1 LSWTFKAQRSGVLYD
16 IPSFLTAEMGFA
28 MSDVSGFKMTYA
40 KNGVNAAQ
48 LVDDTVVIAYWNGV
62 EPFNARWILRGGEEA
77 DQVEG
82 TDFSVIGKSL
92 LDIFRKAIV
101 YPIVLGGNNNL
112 EFTGATAG
120 AVMKN
125 IIDAA
130 QARGALTGITYNF
143 TNTLDSNSV
152 AWSKVF
158 NIEYALGLDYLK
170 IIQNLF
176 DKGLCEFRMNGTQ
189 LQMFNLES
197 MGTDRSTGAG
207 LIELVAGRDLAE
219 APMRWSTDD
228 KVKRILVVGDNNVT
242 VERTSGVWTAGPFGD
257 EEGSVS
263 QGGTKDT
270 ALLQQIG
277 DFALGETDIR
287 QNEFTR
293 KIVFHENSK
302 IPAVDYQVGDR
313 VRERLIKDSVVY
325 RVRAIVISTDG
336 PTDSMAAS
344 VLLNDEILEAQIKNA
359 RRVEGIIGGAGA
371 ADALPST
378 DPTEPVVDTTTP
390 SNPTSLLV
398 SSSAYFDVFGI
409 PRALATLD
417 WSAPTT
423 NTNGSALT
431 DLQDYEVQWKYT
443 IDGSTA
449 WRTVIVTD
457 SDTVISDL
465 QTGLI
470 LMTRVRARD
479 NGTHVSGWAT
489 GTNHTLAA
497 DAVAPTAPSTPGI
510 IVYLGTV
517 RVTWDGLNN
526 VGGPM
531 PVDFSHINAYR
542 SATSGFTPDSTNYF
556 GRIDGG
562 AGQLVVTGQPYG
574 TPWYYKFKAVDN
586 NGNVS
591 TESAQAS
598 ATTAAATSGDLAT
611 GVAGNKVYYSTSAP
625 VAQANTA
632 GDIWWHRN
640 VSNQIVG
647 MYVGQGGTT
656 WQSMPYTNSVIANL
670 DAGKITTGSLD
681 AARLA
686 ADSITAVHIAAGAV
700 DAVALTADAIDGKT
714 ITGVLIIAGTFK
726 TAATGNERIE
736 IVGGTGATDNEIRFY
751 PDATGDPTVMRTS
764 AVWGSA
770 TKRTLSIVTPIKYYA
785 AATIPNYYNTE
796 SSMGDTNDF
805 GDTVPGFAWYVL
817 GSPSPADWPT
827 GDATPESYVRIYD
840 GKVDL
845 FGSERVNINGPFWP
859 SDHLEVSDS
868 FTDSSA
874 VNVTSTSGADLGAR
888 GGQLTYVCPYST
900 DVTIFFQALLKA
912 PADGSYIACGPQV
925 RTGAT
930 INSGTVVVAYEYF
943 QSAENYNA
951 QYVTVMGFRHIN
963 HVVGDRGL
971 TFNVAMK
978 TSVQSG
984 TGSAARGRL
993 WVRKG

>member
-1 LSWTFKAQRSGVLYD
+1 
-16 IPSFLTAEMGFA
+16 
-28 MSDVSGFKMTYA
+28 
-40 KNGVNAAQ
+40 
-48 LVDDTVVIAYWNGV
+48 
-62 EPFNARWILRGGEEA
+62 
-77 DQVEG
+77 
-82 TDFSVIGKSL
+82 
-92 LDIFRKAIV
+92 
-101 YPIVLGGNNNL
+101 
-112 EFTGATAG
+112 
-120 AVMKN
+120 
-125 IIDAA
+125 
-130 QARGALTGITYNF
+130 
-143 TNTLDSNSV
+143 
-152 AWSKVF
+152 
-158 NIEYALGLDYLK
+158 
-170 IIQNLF
+170 
-176 DKGLCEFRMNGTQ
+176 
-189 LQMFNLES
+189 
-197 MGTDRSTGAG
+197 
-207 LIELVAGRDLAE
+207 
-219 APMRWSTDD
+219 
-228 KVKRILVVGDNNVT
+228 
-242 VERTSGVWTAGPFGD
+242 
-257 EEGSVS
+257 
-263 QGGTKDT
+263 
-270 ALLQQIG
+270 
-277 DFALGETDIR
+277 
-287 QNEFTR
+287 
-293 KIVFHENSK
+293 
-302 IPAVDYQVGDR
+302 
-313 VRERLIKDSVVY
+313 
-325 RVRAIVISTDG
+325 
-336 PTDSMAAS
+336 
-344 VLLNDEILEAQIKNA
+344 
-359 RRVEGIIGGAGA
+359 
-371 ADALPST
+371 
-378 DPTEPVVDTTTP
+378 
-390 SNPTSLLV
+390 
-398 SSSAYFDVFGI
+398 
-409 PRALATLD
+409 
-417 WSAPTT
+417 
-423 NTNGSALT
+423 
-431 DLQDYEVQWKYT
+431 
-443 IDGSTA
+443 
-449 WRTVIVTD
+449 
-457 SDTVISDL
+457 
-465 QTGLI
+465 
-470 LMTRVRARD
+470 
-479 NGTHVSGWAT
+479 
-489 GTNHTLAA
+489 
-497 DAVAPTAPSTPGI
+497 
-510 IVYLGTV
+510 
-517 RVTWDGLNN
+517 
-526 VGGPM
+526 
-531 PVDFSHINAYR
+531 
-542 SATSGFTPDSTNYF
+542 
-556 GRIDGG
+556 
-562 AGQLVVTGQPYG
+562 
-574 TPWYYKFKAVDN
+574 
-586 NGNVS
+586 
-591 TESAQAS
+591 
-598 ATTAAATSGDLAT
+598 
-611 GVAGNKVYYSTSAP
+611 
-625 VAQANTA
+625 
-632 GDIWWHRN
+632 
-640 VSNQIVG
+640 
-647 MYVGQGGTT
+647 
-656 WQSMPYTNSVIANL
+656 MPYTNSVIANL